1 MRIQPAVGGGG
12 REGFVTWACLS
23 WKALRGMGWLLVP
36 SPSWGTQDHEE
47 GGGLSHP
54 APSKGLTEALP
65 GSTATQHGPCWLQ
78 TLHPDSLVLGS
89 PRSRQGPCPESVS
102 LSCLGKPFVKC
113 VPRGPNAPQPGKNG
127 VPTSNARAR
136 RKGFWAENVHSPFPT
151 MFFSDSHTVEP
162 LLRKQKAH
170 CPQALTSGSQGCPPG
185 THQHHQKKIPS
196 VTPHKA
202 YRDLRYGGDQTDP
215 ALEWFSLTWGDGA
228 DIYETWK
235 RLPAAERKQAWC
247 KTVPWGWRAGQGKPS
262 RLSAPSPIFNP
273 SLACGARFSS
283 TKSHASQDSSAEM
296 YTLLGGR
303 KRTRAREEEEVPER
317 EARPSMSRE
326 KM

>member
-1 MRIQPAVGGGG
+1 
-12 REGFVTWACLS
+12 
-23 WKALRGMGWLLVP
+23 
-36 SPSWGTQDHEE
+36 
-47 GGGLSHP
+47 
-54 APSKGLTEALP
+54 
-65 GSTATQHGPCWLQ
+65 
-78 TLHPDSLVLGS
+78 
-89 PRSRQGPCPESVS
+89 
-102 LSCLGKPFVKC
+102 
-113 VPRGPNAPQPGKNG
+113 
-127 VPTSNARAR
+127 
-136 RKGFWAENVHSPFPT
+136 

-235 RLPAAERKQAWC
+235 RLPAAEWKQAWC

-303 KRTRAREEEEVPER
+303 KRTRAREEEEEVPER